1 MMDEVDMWSSFY
13 VTDMY
18 AHWFHCGMFSFCST
32 CICRASQIK
41 NLTFIDA
48 TPFDKAKARAANNAT
63 GTAESSDDDREF
75 TRRKK
80 PARIVRAHTVTQSDI
95 KTEEPKQR
103 RRSNSCKYQH
113 CVVPLVYEL
122 ISL

>member
-1 MMDEVDMWSSFY
+1 
-13 VTDMY
+13 
-18 AHWFHCGMFSFCST
+18 MFSFYST

-63 GTAESSDDDREF
+63 GTAESSDDDRES

-113 CVVPLVYEL
+113 CVVPLLYEL
-122 ISL
+122 ISLLSIDVYYMFLIQLNDYA